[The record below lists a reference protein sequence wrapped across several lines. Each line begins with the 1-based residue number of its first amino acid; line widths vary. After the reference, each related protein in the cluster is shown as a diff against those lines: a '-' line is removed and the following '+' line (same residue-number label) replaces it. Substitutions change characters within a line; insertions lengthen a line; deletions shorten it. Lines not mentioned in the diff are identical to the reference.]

1 MNFVKSDRER
11 FIEGVFALI
20 IAAGLMF
27 GVAEALK
34 WAFPELKQAPA
45 HDGTV

>member
-1 MNFVKSDRER
+1 MNFVKSNRER
-11 FIEGVFALI
+11 FVEAILTLI

-27 GVAEALK
+27 GTSEALK

-45 HDGTV
+45 HDGTA